1 MRQCLWAATVSTVS
15 AGMTSWQRRCCAIV
29 IVLVISAHTAAEDA
43 DEAMHPEDVLK
54 LQQEQQGSAP
64 SEKTCRRDD
73 AACLKSNL
81 PALLAQK
88 ESCLQHITGN
98 FSQVQKVQAAMQA
111 DLAQEDERAQ
121 ILLAQTV
128 NMQAQNQ
135 RLVAELTRLQQLGSE
150 NDGLQHS
157 MRKMTTDHDHTRARV
172 ESLAAE
178 TRKLQEELDARRRE
192 ATRREERCEDNLAL
206 LKDAYFENNLRFD

>member
-1 MRQCLWAATVSTVS
+1 
-15 AGMTSWQRRCCAIV
+15 MTSWQRTCCAMV

-54 LQQEQQGSAP
+54 LQQEEQGSAP

-88 ESCLQHITGN
+88 ESCLQHIKGN
-98 FSQVQKVQAAMQA
+98 FSQVQKVQTAMQA

>member
-1 MRQCLWAATVSTVS
+1 
-15 AGMTSWQRRCCAIV
+15 MTSWQRTCCAMV

-54 LQQEQQGSAP
+54 LQQEEQGSAP

-88 ESCLQHITGN
+88 ESCLQHIKGN

-111 DLAQEDERAQ
+111 DLTQEDERAQ

>member
-1 MRQCLWAATVSTVS
+1 M
-15 AGMTSWQRRCCAIV
+15 V

-54 LQQEQQGSAP
+54 LQQEEQGSAP

-73 AACLKSNL
+73 ASCLKSNL

-88 ESCLQHITGN
+88 ESCLQHIKGN